1 MVRKKRGI
9 IVNLSSASC
18 ILPICTFQT
27 YGATKSFVDY
37 FSQALSYEYED
48 KGIIIQVSLFQKFT
62 IRAKNHPAKMTLALA
77 ESRF

>member
-1 MVRKKRGI
+1 MHQVVLPSLVRKKKGI

-18 ILPICTFQT
+18 ILPISTLQI

-48 KGIIIQVSLFQKFT
+48 KGIIIQVSWTFADT
-62 IRAKNHPAKMTLALA
+62 EVM
-77 ESRF
+77 